1 MPLTREQQLEIRSA
15 ADVSIKQLCQDQTFI
30 KSIVDSVSAGI
41 VQILNSKLDVYEK
54 KIDDLKTE
62 ITKIITDHEV
72 EIQTI
77 KASLID
83 LNKKGDSFDM
93 IKITTELNQIKRKES
108 NILIFGVP
116 ETEIHLQA
124 YIENMFTAISMNR
137 NPQLN
142 GLHVSRLGLQPSA
155 NSNKCRPIKVTF
167 PNSNQVTN
175 FLKLNPKLKSL
186 DCYKNIYMRSD
197 QTVMQREYTSKI
209 KKELSDRLAAESW
222 LRDGV
227 RSSELFPEDTYTVY
241 RKDRSFGKFG
251 GGVIFAVNNNVCHSE
266 QHSVVFPIEKIDVLC
281 VKVFK
286 TNIKPIFFITVYFPP
301 NVTFSEY
308 SDFFDYI
315 ETFHETHEVVLIGDF
330 NLTDL
335 AAYYVNNSQI
345 TPLINRF
352 VQLLNYTDSVQCN
365 KIKNIHGKILD
376 LIVTP
381 SVFSCEVTPEVNAL
395 VPIDYHHPA
404 LTCYF
409 PYEVKEDE
417 YFVPNQKR
425 LNFRKYNVNK
435 FNKLLTEM
443 DWSHLKHFSDVDSAV
458 DSFSLSLQEII
469 DKCVPLSSTRSQKY
483 PAWFTSEI
491 IAKVKRKHH
500 YLRMYRRSKYCF
512 YLQRAKDLRRT
523 IKLEVQLEYKKFIE
537 RSQNSFKSD
546 ARQFWN
552 FVNAKNNKSRIPGL
566 MKYGSDKFT
575 TSQDIV
581 NAFANFFKSV
591 YISDSNSSPSV
602 TSYFNY
608 NPSSYFNIG
617 TAHTSSNNLILEPS
631 QISLFIAKTGKNHTT
646 GENLIKPSI
655 SAFHKTFLEKDD
667 KNVKAMPLSNDTV
680 SRRKDEMGKDTEKQL
695 VG

>member
-1 MPLTREQQLEIRSA
+1 MPLTREKQLEIRSA

-62 ITKIITDHEV
+62 ITKIKTDHEV

-93 IKITTELNQIKRKES
+93 IKITTELNQIKRKE
-108 NILIFGVP
+108 
-116 ETEIHLQA
+116 
-124 YIENMFTAISMNR
+124 
-137 NPQLN
+137 
-142 GLHVSRLGLQPSA
+142 
-155 NSNKCRPIKVTF
+155 NSI
-167 PNSNQVTN
+167 
-175 FLKLNPKLKSL
+175 
-186 DCYKNIYMRSD
+186 
-197 QTVMQREYTSKI
+197 
-209 KKELSDRLAAESW
+209 
-222 LRDGV
+222 
-227 RSSELFPEDTYTVY
+227 
-241 RKDRSFGKFG
+241 
-251 GGVIFAVNNNVCHSE
+251 
-266 QHSVVFPIEKIDVLC
+266 
-281 VKVFK
+281 
-286 TNIKPIFFITVYFPP
+286 
-301 NVTFSEY
+301 
-308 SDFFDYI
+308 
-315 ETFHETHEVVLIGDF
+315 
-330 NLTDL
+330 
-335 AAYYVNNSQI
+335 
-345 TPLINRF
+345 
-352 VQLLNYTDSVQCN
+352 QCN

-512 YLQRAKDLRRT
+512 YLQRAKDLRKT
-523 IKLEVQLEYKKFIE
+523 IKLEIQLEYKKFIE

-617 TAHTSSNNLILEPS
+617 KITSNDIIEGAKKLKNKFSCGPDNFPVSILKCHVESFIEPLVVIFNLIL
-631 QISLFIAKTGKNHTT
+631 KTTTFPTAWKNTRVCP
-646 GENLIKPSI
+646 I
-655 SAFHKTFLEKDD
+655 F
-667 KNVKAMPLSNDTV
+667 KAGVCS
-680 SRRKDEMGKDTEKQL
+680 
-695 VG
+695 